1 MNVWYHVGS
10 KNEHPGRTG
19 FAHLFEHLMFEGS
32 QHYDKGYFHPLQA
45 AGAEVDVISLRHG
58 SIRGVNL
65 HEPASRVH
73 VDKTIAEANPDDC
86 IGVLIPG
93 GAKSPAILAENPD
106 VLRFLRAIDGGGKLV
121 ASICRGSLLTARSGI
136 AKGRRITGFHLTD
149 QFPDL
154 VIRPTVEACG
164 GIWVEDQ
171 AAVVDGNLISSRHPD
186 DMPEFA
192 AAIRKW
198 IDGVGR

>member
-1 MNVWYHVGS
+1 MAKDKTIAVLAADAFQDSEFFLPKVEIEKMGV
-10 KNEHPGRTG
+10 RTEVVSLG
-19 FAHLFEHLMFEGS
+19 PDPIEIYSFFDRIGHL
-32 QHYDKGYFHPLQA
+32 
-45 AGAEVDVISLRHG
+45 EVQ
-58 SIRGVNL
+58 
-65 HEPASRVH
+65 
-73 VDKTIAEANPDDC
+73 KTIAEANPDDY

-164 GIWVEDQ
+164 GVWVEDQ

-198 IDGVGR
+198 IDGGGR